1 MKTVEEILK
10 QPYIS
15 AADLKIIIPTL
26 GKNKCIEYIKDL
38 RQEMENKNYFVP
50 KTKPLVAHTGLF
62 RKKYKI
68 WKIT

>member
-62 RKKYKI
+62 RKKYNI
-68 WKIT
+68 

>member
-1 MKTVEEILK
+1 MKTIEEILR

-15 AADLKIIIPTL
+15 AADLKIIIPSL

-38 RQEMENKNYFVP
+38 RKDMEAKNYFVP
-50 KTKPLVAHTGLF
+50 KTRPLLAHTGLF

-68 WKIT
+68 

>member
-15 AADLKIIIPTL
+15 ASDLKIIIPTL

-68 WKIT
+68 